1 MPVAVDAPELAGAGP
16 FAVGW
21 RTRTIVDPLR
31 VDVLRADHR
40 VQPRRLVIDI
50 WYPASAH
57 KTSPRVR
64 YAAALPTAS
73 GGWARFTIV
82 GAAHRDAV
90 PVGGRYPLVI
100 VSHGYSNA
108 PAEMSWLTENLA
120 SKGYVVAA
128 IRHDDPPITDTAKF
142 GGPLHDRPL
151 DIAATARALASERD
165 VDADRTALIGYS
177 MGGYG
182 VLTAAGAR
190 LDPDGIAGK
199 LLAGEPLVPLTVK
212 AVVAIAPAGGGAL
225 RAWGNDGL
233 SRLPAPLLLIA
244 GTADRVVDYA
254 SGARAI
260 FAGAVAAPRYLL
272 TFKGA
277 GHAIGLGAAPPE
289 MRGTLWDQDWF
300 EDPVWRKDRLNAVT
314 LHVVTAFL
322 DRFVKNDAAR
332 AAYLDV
338 NVPDADTAIW
348 PAPPAAAY
356 DAFGT
361 GTGASPG
368 WKGFRR
374 NHAVGLMLEHA
385 EAR

>member
-1 MPVAVDAPELAGAGP
+1 
-16 FAVGW
+16 VGW
-21 RTRTIVDPLR
+21 RTRTIVDPRR
-31 VDVLRADHR
+31 VDVRR
-40 VQPRRLVIDI
+40 PGRPVQPRQLSIDI
-50 WYPASAH
+50 WYPARPPKAA
-57 KTSPRVR
+57 RRAR
-64 YAAALPTAS
+64 YAEALPTEA
-73 GGWARFTIV
+73 GGWARFTIA
-82 GAAHRDAV
+82 GTAYRNAA
-90 PVGGRYPLVI
+90 PLGGRYPLVV

-128 IRHDDPPITDTAKF
+128 IRHDDPPITDSARF
-142 GGPLHDRPL
+142 VGPLHDRPL
-151 DIAATARALASERD
+151 DIAVAVHALALAHD
-165 VDADRTALIGYS
+165 VDAERTALIGYS

-199 LLAGEPLVPLTVK
+199 LLAGEALMPVAVK
-212 AVVAIAPAGGGAL
+212 AVIAIAPAGGGAL

-233 SRLPAPLLLIA
+233 SRLSAPLLLIA
-244 GTADRVVDYA
+244 GTADRVVDY
-254 SGARAI
+254 SNGARAI

-277 GHAIGLGAAPPE
+277 GHAIGLGAAPPG
-289 MRGTLWDQDWF
+289 MRSTLWDQDWF

-322 DRFVKNDAAR
+322 DRFVKNDATR
-332 AAYLDV
+332 TAYLDV
-338 NVPDADTAIW
+338 AVPDADTAVW